1 MTNSITWACVRA
13 MLPFIILV
21 VVLVGGLLA
30 FGTIIDRRQV
40 EIG

>member
-1 MTNSITWACVRA
+1 VRVRA

-30 FGTIIDRRQV
+30 FGTIIDTSQM